1 MKRIT
6 LFLVFFLLVFGGCE
20 RKEGGGGLVDG
31 VYEGYSDATDNGYMK
46 AVVTIGDNKITGVT
60 LHGFDGLGLE
70 KPSSYPWFPY
80 HKLIDELPKAYVEK
94 NDWNVDVITQ
104 ATGSSVE
111 SNQAVRRSMERA
123 QKNGDTKGKFFDGV
137 FMGISKEAPGGWTI
151 AWVTLKNDKITE
163 VVLHSTTPDPDK
175 EGEFVI
181 KDESYPW
188 AEYHEALVEL
198 PKRFVKANGPN
209 VDIITGATG
218 TSNQAKEAVE
228 NALKMAKR

>member
-1 MKRIT
+1 MKRII
-6 LFLVFFLLVFGGCE
+6 LILVFLMVLVGGCD
-20 RKEGGGGLVDG
+20 KKGVSQGLVDG

-46 AVVTIGDNKITGVT
+46 AVVTIGGGKITKVT
-60 LHGFDGLGLE
+60 LYGFGDLGRE
-70 KPSSYPWFPY
+70 KPDTYPWFPY
-80 HKLIDELPKAYVEK
+80 HKMLDDLPKAYVEK
-94 NDWNVDVITQ
+94 NDWNVDTITQ
-104 ATGSSVE
+104 ATGSSIE

-123 QKNGDTKGKFFDGV
+123 QKGDTKGKYFDGV
-137 FMGISKEAPGGWTI
+137 FMGVSRELPTGWTI

-163 VVLHSTTPDPDK
+163 VVLHSTTPKPDG

-198 PKRFVKANGPN
+198 PKRFVKANGTN

-218 TSNQAKEAVE
+218 TSNEAKEAVE
-228 NALKMAKR
+228 NALEMAKR

>member
-1 MKRIT
+1 MKRIM
-6 LFLVFFLLVFGGCE
+6 LILIFLLLIFGGCE
-20 RKEGGGGLVDG
+20 KKEASGGLVDG
-31 VYEGYSDATDNGYMK
+31 IYEGYSDATDNGYMK
-46 AVVTIGDNKITGVT
+46 AVVTIGAGKITKVT

-70 KPSSYPWFPY
+70 KSSSYPWFPY
-80 HKLIDELPKAYVEK
+80 HKMIDELPKAYVEK
-94 NDWNVDVITQ
+94 NDWNVDIITQ
-104 ATGSSVE
+104 ATGSSLE

-123 QKNGDTKGKFFDGV
+123 QKDGTKDKYFDGI
-137 FMGISKEAPGGWTI
+137 FMGISEELPGGWTI
-151 AWVTLKNDKITE
+151 AWVTLKNDKITK
-163 VVLHSTTPDPDK
+163 VVLHSTTPDPDR

-198 PKRFVKANGPN
+198 PKRFVKANGTK

-228 NALKMAKR
+228 EALKMAKK